1 MHTYTL
7 VIYLYKYV
15 YFTHKQESKESRNL
29 RIRIIRHGRH
39 SLNLYI
45 TETWFYDFQVNLF
58 LEYQ

>member
-1 MHTYTL
+1 M
-7 VIYLYKYV
+7 

-29 RIRIIRHGRH
+29 RIRIIRRGRH